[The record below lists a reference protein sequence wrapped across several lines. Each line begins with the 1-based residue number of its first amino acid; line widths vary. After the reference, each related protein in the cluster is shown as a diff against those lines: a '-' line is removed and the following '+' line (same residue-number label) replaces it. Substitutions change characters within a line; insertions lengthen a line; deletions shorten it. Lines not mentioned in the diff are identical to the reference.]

1 MKLFKRWVGGSEKS
15 SNKRAIS
22 KRALLREEL
31 KSLIGKLALTKTKMG
46 FTGLIEVEGESRE
59 AISQNMFVQE
69 GEWVRVIG
77 ERFGLLVVEP
87 CESQQM

>member
-1 MKLFKRWVGGSEKS
+1 MKLFNRSRGDSEKS
-15 SNKRAIS
+15 SNKLAKS
-22 KRALLREEL
+22 KRARVREEL

-46 FTGLIEVEGESRE
+46 FTGLIEVDGEKRE
-59 AISQNMFVQE
+59 AISHNIFVRE

-87 CESQQM
+87 CETQQM